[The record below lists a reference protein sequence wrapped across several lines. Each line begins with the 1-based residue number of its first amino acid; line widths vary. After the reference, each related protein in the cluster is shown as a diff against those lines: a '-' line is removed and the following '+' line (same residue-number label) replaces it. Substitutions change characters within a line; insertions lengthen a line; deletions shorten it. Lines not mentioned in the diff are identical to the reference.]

1 MSLSNGVN
9 GVNGVSGA
17 NGVNGVD
24 GENAVNG
31 MCGVNG
37 MKGVVSMNGVNGVNG
52 VNGKHAR
59 PQVLLIGDI
68 QLAHEEW
75 RAFGEIAELRVRHD
89 EPHCAEDHLKPLFSK
104 SGTVVDANSSMTVE
118 TANSMAWS
126 LFPEHMILRR

>member
-1 MSLSNGVN
+1 MSLSN

-24 GENAVNG
+24 GEHAVNG

-37 MKGVVSMNGVNGVNG
+37 MNGVVNINGKDGVNG

-75 RAFGEIAELRVRHD
+75 RAFGEIAELRVRYD
-89 EPHCAEDHLKPLFSK
+89 KPHCPEAHLKPLFSK
-104 SGTVVDANSSMTVE
+104 SGMVVDVNSSMTVE
-118 TANSMAWS
+118 TANSMA
-126 LFPEHMILRR
+126 